1 MKSTLLAL
9 AALVAVAGPA
19 AAAGPGH
26 CHDDITAVKAAMEKA
41 KLNPTDSAAVT
52 KALADAD
59 ALHKGGKEADC
70 EKALLAAKK
79 LVGVKHDHKH

>member
-9 AALVAVAGPA
+9 AAIVALAGPA

-26 CHDDITAVKAAMEKA
+26 CHDDMKAVKTAMEKA
-41 KLNPTDSAAVT
+41 KLNPADAATVT

-59 ALHKGGKEADC
+59 ALHKAGKDS
-70 EKALLAAKK
+70 
-79 LVGVKHDHKH
+79 

>member
-9 AALVAVAGPA
+9 AALVALAAPA

-41 KLNPTDSAAVT
+41 KLSPSDAAAVT

-70 EKALLAAKK
+70 EKALVGAKK

>member
-1 MKSTLLAL
+1 MKSTIIAIATFVAL
-9 AALVAVAGPA
+9 ISPA

-41 KLNPTDSAAVT
+41 KLNPADTAAVT

-70 EKALLAAKK
+70 EKMLEPAKK
-79 LVGVKHDHKH
+79 MVGVKHDHKH